1 MSTFKHFD
9 PVSGKWVVDAAGN
22 ASNIEL
28 NNEILQDEEGKSIT
42 VHRGF
47 QKLNNRISKLEH
59 NLAWIYQN
67 GAKGGS
73 GSGGGSGS
81 VYTITVNGGKTV
93 FYTSGSSITVS
104 LTISSGGQKKNF
116 TVTAKDINTGKY
128 LVSGETHQSMVPF
141 DFTISGL
148 AENSNQIYLQAYDSS
163 DNYTE
168 LVQITVNV
176 GSVGISKTNSPS
188 ASYTIGGTNQTASTF
203 QILNKTGSDAYLL
216 MYQTSSS
223 TPLADALAEG
233 KTAEENFG
241 ALTMTTISSGASAGT
256 YTIDYA
262 SYLQDSTVGATLKF
276 RVVLYS
282 PTLEYTSEYFTDQ
295 ITVTSGDALVAIIKG
310 LGITSEEATE
320 YVFATN
326 NFCMFNLLLYY
337 EKVDITTFYYKFS
350 IYKGEEKAYDS
361 DVLTGRASATDY
373 ISVNFPT
380 DNFEIG
386 NDYKIVLQACNVD
399 TFVTTDSNKYSEV
412 VAYFGI
418 KEGQSGVL
426 KDYAGHLL
434 ARFGSFNF
442 PSSQSTAWTYTVPE
456 TGDYAFTAWPV
467 SSSEDSR
474 KTILNIVN
482 GTTTTGAI
490 SSDSTKYLNLSGNT
504 YATIDRFSELFPAKS
519 VINGTL
525 FTTGFYV
532 QVTYKYLSENPID
545 QCILSLGTYRNGEL
559 WRGFEI
565 NSDYIKLAFGTTDGL
580 SIDTPVIAENAY
592 PSTSSKTTETVTVGL
607 NVWSTTVKTSSGSTQ
622 NTYYFAIYIDGT
634 LTKCLMLPEDIVRS
648 PNTSWLLGQ
657 PLYLGCRSDLSNQAN
672 CNIYDFKLYAQNQP
686 DLSIVWNYMSAVE
699 QAHLTRNSDNEIVV
713 DDVLDSALRK
723 KNLFNSNSN
732 DCLLCDSST
741 GEYQSPATMYT
752 LITNNYSNTDYDLNY
767 PVIYL
772 EDVSTGSSDMYQCL
786 KATWTAGQ
794 SLGDEVITDKKWPVR
809 ATITTKYGNLVIEG
823 ATNDLAPQISIQG
836 TSSLSYNSK
845 NLEFNVG
852 KVDEATEKLL
862 KINGWIP
869 ENEFTLKAD
878 VVDSAHVNNVAIG
891 SFVNSSGYFTKY
903 PGYAASDPIKS
914 KVKNTSEGFPCLVF
928 IKYSNNSVED
938 GLENGI
944 GKTEF
949 LGVYNFNLGR
959 YAYYNLGLK
968 TLTSYTEDSDLPEDR
983 PVIVTEYTA
992 TAPDNVYSMEVS
1004 DNFGKTEELFTQADT
1019 TITDLIMDCRYTPTS
1034 DMDAN
1039 KAITNT
1045 LFTAMCKAD
1054 TTNQSGYARKMYSST
1069 TNSFVDI
1076 VDDQGNVLQ
1085 WTSGTTEGL
1094 EDTMRQYMDTDALR
1108 KYFVLAMT
1116 FGLVDSVCKNMVFR
1130 TWDGT
1135 LWFPAFYDMDTA
1147 FKMDN
1152 RGSDTI
1158 PYDAFPHRFFNELNT
1173 YTEATGV
1180 EKFPASNRTPADE
1193 NDTWKYYYAG
1203 MCSETGEPNRIWKLL
1218 DQYDRVNGAPN
1229 TIGKEYW
1236 TLRNTYIK
1244 DPDTFIDNY
1253 FSSYINQTGSIM
1265 YNYDYREKYVNYGQ
1279 KWDANLGLVADTSS
1293 KQTEFL
1299 YGTRVSAVRAWFK
1312 KRINFLDSVY
1322 SEYNPNSAGS
1332 TSYLDVE
1339 WDSAQKAAKTNT
1351 AITLA
1356 ANQKC
1361 KVKYQVSSGSPRY
1374 IWLDETA
1381 RSYVLET
1388 QSQGN
1393 LWYLYGAGVIT
1404 DIPNFNNFGWY
1415 NITKALNFKLLKELN
1430 LSNLEFT
1437 SFTGANSLADLD
1449 SQTGML
1455 SLQVLNM
1462 SGTKYSGTIGLTN
1475 CELLREVYLNNGCT
1489 VSAFTLP
1496 TTGTL
1501 EVLDLSAN
1509 ANIAVLPANSNNTS
1523 ILKGQSGLKT
1533 LRLNGTSLTDLSGE
1547 NALAD
1552 LPSLEKL
1559 TLPDSL
1565 TKLTLSNCGLVDFSL
1580 NWTASDLPSNLTE
1593 LTIIDC
1599 PNLESI
1605 SLENQASLKTLTI
1618 SGCPNLKYLDL
1629 KRASVSVSISI
1640 DFTALPKLEKLIISD
1655 TTLFNSLDL
1664 TKCKDLNSLQASNC
1678 STLKIVKCAYDVDNP
1693 IELGSESFRGCSAL
1707 TTLEGNF
1714 LLQGP
1719 SIFEECSSLIFD
1731 EALTKGTLNINF
1743 DKVSDFSKTFKNCKN
1758 LGSASTVTKWPEEFI
1773 HRLNESVSNISEMF
1787 YGTTSNFMINRNL
1800 FSYVEAGTN
1809 EPKEL
1814 NVTNISG
1821 IFQNTQLGGYFFS
1834 ESDSATGLFHYMPSL
1849 LSAERAF
1856 ADSAA
1861 VRYIDN
1867 SFFQF
1872 PNAGKLVNVDYM
1884 FQNSYNLIPIADTN
1898 GTDITETPLHSKDF
1912 FIELVGCIHSE
1923 NRASGTSTVP
1933 NPDWPYP
1940 FAIFAGV
1947 NIKMVV
1953 DKDADNKPYLFH
1965 VKNSEY
1971 KDKVI
1976 YLENNLYNGVH
1987 LQLDS
1992 CDYSYLFGG
2001 GKLDGVEVDK
2011 TVSDGETTYYIP
2023 KFRQITSP
2031 FSASDELK
2039 LDLSQIDGNIFFAP
2053 TLQYLNKPFA
2063 GMVSADTS
2071 TIPDTIFKGA
2081 QNVKALKGIFA
2092 GLNLVN
2098 TSDTVF
2104 DFSEHD
2110 IFAECTSLEDISSI
2124 FANCTNFRMRL
2135 ASGMFKNCKLK
2146 DVSSAFSNSRV
2157 IETIPEKLFYMTDG
2171 TSTLATITSMSSVF
2185 ANCYNL
2191 GYNSSYEY
2199 AVKDLDLL
2207 GSTTGWSDHI
2217 VMDESTK
2224 LTEYNFPEDFFWYCK
2239 ADCTIG
2245 NVLGQLFW
2253 AKNTVEEQEGGIFKV
2268 IESETEFIGPM
2279 CKIPANIFSGSSD
2292 FKNSTSLQYAFAGTH
2307 FLPEN
2312 TMVDMENYTRVDLYP
2327 EGLFYG
2333 MVNLTDVTGIFAN
2346 TIIDA
2351 QCQINKALFTTD
2363 AEGTLCPLTTMASAW
2378 VNCTFTYKV
2387 TQAEADPG
2395 SAQLDFTM
2403 FDGLDNLENVS
2414 SLFANMGGKGYGLKK
2429 IDSSMFSKLNQKN
2442 TLKSLNISSMFAYN
2456 TFAESCEAPLFENC
2470 NLTTGKRTYLTGISP
2485 SMISNAA
2492 AVIAKGL
2499 HPDTDE
2505 WNDYLSSES

>member
-9 PVSGKWVVDAAGN
+9 SASGTWVVDAAGN

-28 NNEILQDEEGKSIT
+28 NNEILQDEEGKSIS

-47 QKLNNRISKLEH
+47 QKINNRISKLEH

-93 FYTSGSSITVS
+93 FYTSGSSITIS

-116 TVTAKDINTGKY
+116 TVTARDINTGKY
-128 LVSGETHQSMVPF
+128 LVSGETHQSMTPF

-148 AENSNQIYLQAYDSS
+148 TESSNQIYLQAYDSS

-176 GSVGISKTNSPS
+176 GSVGITKTYSPD

-203 QILNKTGSDAYLL
+203 QIQNKTGSAAYLL
-216 MYQTSSS
+216 MYQTSSNA
-223 TPLADALAEG
+223 PLKDALAEG
-233 KTAEENFG
+233 KTAEDKFG
-241 ALTMTTISSGASAGT
+241 ALSMTTIPSGSTAGT
-256 YTIDYA
+256 YTIDYV
-262 SYLQDSTVGATLKF
+262 SYLQDATIGSTIKF
-276 RVVLYS
+276 KVVLYS
-282 PTLEYTSEYFTDQ
+282 PTLDYTSDYFTDQ
-295 ITVTSGDALVAIIKG
+295 ITITSGDALVAIIKG
-310 LGITSEEATE
+310 LGINAEEASN
-320 YVFATN
+320 YLFATD
-326 NFCMFNLLLYY
+326 NFAMFNLLLYY
-337 EKVDITTFYYKFS
+337 EKIDITTFYYRFS
-350 IYKGEEKAYDS
+350 IYNGDTKVYNSETLS
-361 DVLTGRASATDY
+361 GRASATDY

-380 DNFEIG
+380 DGFEIG
-386 NDYKIVLQACNVD
+386 NDYKIVLEACNVD
-399 TFVTTDSNKYSEV
+399 SFETTDSNKYSTV
-412 VAYFGI
+412 TAYFGI
-418 KEGQSGVL
+418 KAGQSGVL
-426 KDYAGHLL
+426 KDYAGLLL

-442 PSSQSTAWTYTVPE
+442 PSSQSTAWNYTIPE
-456 TGDYAFTAWPV
+456 TGDYAFTSWPV
-467 SSSEDSR
+467 TSDESSR
-474 KTILNIVN
+474 KTTLNIIN

-490 SSDSTKYLNLSGNT
+490 SSDSVKYLNLSGNT
-504 YATIDRFSELFPAKS
+504 YATIDRFAELLPEKS
-519 VINGTL
+519 IINGTL
-525 FTTGFYV
+525 FTTGFYI
-532 QVTYKYLSENPID
+532 QVTYKYLSENPVD
-545 QCILSLGTYRNGEL
+545 QCILSLGTYRNGSL

-592 PSTSSKTTETVTVGL
+592 PSTSTKTTETVTVGL
-607 NVWSTTVKTSSGSTQ
+607 NVWSTAVKTSSGSTQ

-634 LTKCLMLPEDIVRS
+634 LTKCLMLPEDIIRS
-648 PNTSWLLGQ
+648 ANTSWLLGQ
-657 PLYLGCRSDLSNQAN
+657 PLYLGCRSDLTNQAN
-672 CNIYDFKLYAQNQP
+672 CDIYDVKIYAQNQP

-699 QAHLTRNSDNEIVV
+699 QAHLVKSSSGEIII
-713 DDVLDSALRK
+713 DEVLDSALRK

-732 DCLLCDSST
+732 NCLLCDSTT
-741 GEYQSPATMYT
+741 GEYLTPAAMYS
-752 LITNNYSNTDYDLNY
+752 LITENYTNTDYDLNY
-767 PVIYL
+767 PVVYL
-772 EDVSTGSSDMYQCL
+772 EDISTGSSDMYQCL

-794 SLGDEVITDKKWPVR
+794 SLGNEVITDKKWPVR
-809 ATITTKYGNLVIEG
+809 ATITTKYGKLEITGE
-823 ATNDLAPQISIQG
+823 TNDLAPQISIQG

-852 KVDEATEKLL
+852 MVNEATEKLL

-891 SFVNSSGYFTKY
+891 SFVNNSGYFVKY

-914 KVKNTSEGFPCLVF
+914 KVKNTSEGFPCLIF
-928 IKYSNNSVED
+928 IKYSNNSVDE

-968 TLTSYTEDSDLPEDR
+968 TLNSYTGDEDLPDDR
-983 PVIVTEYTA
+983 PVIITDYTA
-992 TAPDNVYSMEVS
+992 SAPDNVYSMEIS

-1034 DMDAN
+1034 DADAN

-1045 LFTAMCKAD
+1045 LFATLCIAD
-1054 TTNQSGYARKMYSST
+1054 ASSGTYNRKTYSPT
-1069 TNSFVDI
+1069 TNSFEDI
-1076 VDDQGNVLQ
+1076 IGDDGNPKTWSYNEQ
-1085 WTSGTTEGL
+1085 ASNETQ
-1094 EDTMRQYMDTDALR
+1094 MRTYLDTDALR

-1130 TWDGT
+1130 TWNAT
-1135 LWFPAFYDMDTA
+1135 RWYPAFYDMDTA

-1158 PYDAFPHRFFNELNT
+1158 PYDAFPHRYFNELNT

-1203 MCSETGEPNRIWKLL
+1203 MCSETGVPNRIWKVL
-1218 DQYDRVNGAPN
+1218 DQYDGVNGAAN

-1244 DPDTFIDNY
+1244 DPDTFINDY
-1253 FSSYINQTGSIM
+1253 FSSYINKTGSIM
-1265 YNYDYREKYVNYGQ
+1265 YNYDYREKYVSYGQ
-1279 KWDANLGLVADTSS
+1279 KWDPSLGLVADTSS

-1322 SEYNPNSAGS
+1322 SEYNPNSASS

-1339 WDSAQKAAKTNT
+1339 WDSAQKAAKTST

-1361 KVKYQVSSGSPRY
+1361 KIKYQVSSGSSRY
-1374 IWLDETA
+1374 LWLDETS
-1381 RSYVLET
+1381 RSYILET

-1393 LWYLYGAGVIT
+1393 LWYLYGAGVLT

-1415 NITKALNFKLLKELN
+1415 NITKFLNFKLLKELN

-1437 SFTGANSLADLD
+1437 SFTGADNLADID
-1449 SQTGML
+1449 AQTGML

-1475 CELLREVYLNNGCT
+1475 CELLKELYLNNGCT

-1501 EVLDLSAN
+1501 EILDLTN
-1509 ANIAVLPANSNNTS
+1509 NTNIAVLPASSNNVS
-1523 ILKGQSGLKT
+1523 ILRGQSGLKI
-1533 LRLNGTSLTDLSGE
+1533 LRLAGTSLTDLSGS

-1552 LPSLEKL
+1552 LPSLQEL
-1559 TLPDSL
+1559 TLPNSL
-1565 TKLTLSNCGLVDFSL
+1565 TKLTLSNCGLKTFSF
-1580 NWTASDLPSNLTE
+1580 NWTDTTIPSNLTE

-1599 PNLESI
+1599 PDLESI
-1605 SLENQASLKTLTI
+1605 SLENQTSLKTLSI
-1618 SGCPNLKYLDL
+1618 SGCPNLKSIDL
-1629 KRASVSVSISI
+1629 RRANVSVSTTL
-1640 DFTALPKLEKLIISD
+1640 DFTTLPKLESLNISD
-1655 TTLFNSLDL
+1655 TTLFTNLDL
-1664 TKCKDLNSLQASNC
+1664 TNCPNLNSIQASNC
-1678 STLKIVKCAYDVDNP
+1678 SSLTTVKCTYDVDNP
-1693 IELGSESFRGCSAL
+1693 IELGAEAFRGCSAL

-1719 SIFEECSSLIFD
+1719 SVFEECSVLIFD
-1731 EALTKGTLNINF
+1731 TALTNGTLNINF
-1743 DKVSDFSKTFKNCKN
+1743 DKVSDFSKTFRNCKN
-1758 LGSASTVTKWPEEFI
+1758 LGSSSTVTKWPEEFI
-1773 HRLNESVSNISEMF
+1773 HRLNSEVSNISEMF

-1800 FSYVEAGTN
+1800 FSYVEEGVN
-1809 EPKEL
+1809 EPKDL
-1814 NVTNISG
+1814 NVTNITG

-1834 ESDSATGLFHYMPSL
+1834 ESDSATGLFHYMPNL

-1856 ADSAA
+1856 ADSSA

-1867 SFFQF
+1867 NFFQF
-1872 PNAGKLVNVDYM
+1872 PNVSKLVNVDYM
-1884 FQNSYNLIPIADTN
+1884 FQNNYNLTPIADTN
-1898 GTDITETPLHSKDF
+1898 GTDVTETPLHTKNF

-1923 NRASGTSTVP
+1923 NRSSGITSVP

-1940 FAIFAGV
+1940 FAIFSGSNV
-1947 NIKMVV
+1947 KMVV
-1953 DKDADNKPYLFH
+1953 DLDKDNKPYLFH
-1965 VKNSEY
+1965 LKDSSY

-1976 YLENNLYNGVH
+1976 YLENNLYSGVH

-2001 GKLDGVEVDK
+2001 GKLDGAEVDK

-2031 FSASDELK
+2031 FEASEDLK
-2039 LDLSQIDGNIFFAP
+2039 LDLSGIDGNIFFAP
-2053 TLQYLNKPFA
+2053 TLQYLNTPFS
-2063 GMVSADTS
+2063 GMVSSDTS

-2081 QNVKALKGIFA
+2081 QNVKALRGIFA
-2092 GLNLVN
+2092 GLKLTN

-2104 DFSEHD
+2104 DFAEHD

-2124 FANCTNFRMRL
+2124 FANCVNFRMRL

-2146 DVSSAFSNSRV
+2146 DVSSAFAGSRV
-2157 IETIPEKLFYMTDG
+2157 IEQLPEKLFYMTDG
-2171 TSTLATITSMSSVF
+2171 TNTLATIEHMSNVF
-2185 ANCYNL
+2185 VNCYNL
-2191 GYNSSYEY
+2191 GYDANYEY
-2199 AVKDLDLL
+2199 AVKDLDLV
-2207 GSTTGWSDHI
+2207 GTTTTWYDHV

-2224 LTEYNFPEDFFWYCK
+2224 LSEYTFPEDFFWYCK
-2239 ADCTIG
+2239 ANCDIEQ
-2245 NVLGQLFW
+2245 VLGQMFW
-2253 AKNTVEEQEGGIFKV
+2253 PENTVEEQDGGVFKV
-2268 IESETEFIGPM
+2268 VESKTTFIGPM
-2279 CKIPANIFSGSSD
+2279 CKIPSTIFSGSID
-2292 FKNSTSLQYAFAGTH
+2292 FKNSTNLKYAFAGTH

-2312 TMVDMENYTRVDLYP
+2312 TMTDTTNYTRVNQYP

-2333 MVNLTDVTGIFAN
+2333 MTKLKDVTGIFAN
-2346 TIIDA
+2346 TVIDA
-2351 QCQINKALFTTD
+2351 QCQINSNLFTSD
-2363 AEGTLCPLTTMASAW
+2363 SEGTICPLTRMTSAW
-2378 VNCTFTYKV
+2378 SNCLFTYKV

-2395 SAQLDFTM
+2395 SAQLDFSM
-2403 FDGLDNLENVS
+2403 FNNYSDLEDVSGLFENS
-2414 SLFANMGGKGYGLKK
+2414 IGEDYGLRK
-2429 IDSSMFSKLNQKN
+2429 IDSSMFSGINQKN

-2456 TFAESCEAPLFENC
+2456 NFIEACEAPLFSNC
-2470 NLTTGKRTYLTGISP
+2470 NLTSGKRTYLLGISP
-2485 SMISNAA
+2485 TMISNWQ
-2492 AVIAKGL
+2492 AVKSAGL
-2499 HPDTDE
+2499 HPDTEE
-2505 WNDYLSSES
+2505 WNNYSESSS